1 MPHTNVHCLTPLPT
15 KRPVDVKRRKIEYVD
30 GPFKRNYKY
39 KRNLQDSV
47 AIIFRLLN
55 NGCRH
60 IWATNYS

>member
-15 KRPVDVKRRKIEYVD
+15 KRPVDVKRGKIEYVD
-30 GPFKRNYKY
+30 GPLIKTFTSVIYKT
-39 KRNLQDSV
+39 V